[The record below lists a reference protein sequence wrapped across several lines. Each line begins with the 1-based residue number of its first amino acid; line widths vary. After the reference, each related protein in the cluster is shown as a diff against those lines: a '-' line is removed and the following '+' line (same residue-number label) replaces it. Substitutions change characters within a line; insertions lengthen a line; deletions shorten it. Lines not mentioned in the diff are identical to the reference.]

1 MAANTHVRTFWDVF
15 VTLLLKMVAYFGF
28 AVPASR
34 STAPAAPRPETVP
47 GTRFLPTAEAVRH
60 WAPAPRTEP
69 APQPVAVGAAASGPG
84 LRVEP
89 GGRTP
94 ELPSSRTSTRTPS
107 RTQSPASFRTPPP
120 TSVRTPSRTSVR
132 TPSRTAHRDEPVVPE
147 PSTACETGPCLTAAT
162 GSNALSLPPTMKQ
175 RIRAEAHGASPVA
188 RVRTR
193 PIGDAGLDPALT
205 DATEAPARTPRRE
218 WALCA

>member
-1 MAANTHVRTFWDVF
+1 MAANTPVRTFWDVF
-15 VTLLLKMVAYFGF
+15 VTLLLKMAAYFGL

-34 STAPAAPRPETVP
+34 GTAPAAPRPETVP

-69 APQPVAVGAAASGPG
+69 APRPVAVGAAASGPG
-84 LRVEP
+84 LPVEP
-89 GGRTP
+89 GARTP
-94 ELPSSRTSTRTPS
+94 EVP
-107 RTQSPASFRTPPP
+107 
-120 TSVRTPSRTSVR
+120 PSRTSSHGSAR
-132 TPSRTAHRDEPVVPE
+132 GSSRRSTLPTSLPASLPSAFPSNADESVVPE
-147 PSTACETGPCLTAAT
+147 PSLGLEPALCLGAAT
-162 GSNALSLPPTMKQ
+162 GARELSLPPTMKQ

-193 PIGDAGLDPALT
+193 PIGDAGLEPALS
-205 DATEAPARTPRRE
+205 DVTEAPARAPRRRE

>member
-15 VTLLLKMVAYFGF
+15 VTFLFKMVAYFGF

-69 APQPVAVGAAASGPG
+69 APQPVAVDAAASGRGFRAEPG
-84 LRVEP
+84 LRAEPVLTVEP
-89 GGRTP
+89 GVRAP
-94 ELPSSRTSTRTPS
+94 EVPSCRTSYRS
-107 RTQSPASFRTPPP
+107 
-120 TSVRTPSRTSVR
+120 
-132 TPSRTAHRDEPVVPE
+132 EPVVPE
-147 PSTACETGPCLTAAT
+147 PSVPFVPAPCLAAV
-162 GSNALSLPPTMKQ
+162 ADAQSLPPTMKQ

-193 PIGDAGLDPALT
+193 PIGDAGLDPVLS
-205 DATEAPARTPRRE
+205 DVTEAPARTPRRE

>member
-28 AVPASR
+28 AVPVSR
-34 STAPAAPRPETVP
+34 STAPAAPRPEALP

-69 APQPVAVGAAASGPG
+69 APRPVAVGAAASGPG

-89 GGRTP
+89 GLRAEPGGRTP
-94 ELPSSRTSTRTPS
+94 EVPSSRKASLSSSHRSPHRSPRPSSLTPYRNES
-107 RTQSPASFRTPPP
+107 
-120 TSVRTPSRTSVR
+120 
-132 TPSRTAHRDEPVVPE
+132 VVPE
-147 PSTACETGPCLTAAT
+147 PSVPFVPAPCLTAA
-162 GSNALSLPPTMKQ
+162 ADAHSLPPTMKQ

-193 PIGDAGLDPALT
+193 PIGDAGLDPALS
-205 DATEAPARTPRRE
+205 DMTEAPARTPRRE

>member
-1 MAANTHVRTFWDVF
+1 MAANNRVRTFWDVF

-28 AVPASR
+28 AVPVSR

-69 APQPVAVGAAASGPG
+69 APQPVAVGAAASGTG
-84 LRVEP
+84 LRAEP
-89 GGRTP
+89 GGRTA
-94 ELPSSRTSTRTPS
+94 EVPSSRSSSRRSSLTPTRSASRRSSLAPS
-107 RTQSPASFRTPPP
+107 RGSSSGSSLRPY
-120 TSVRTPSRTSVR
+120 
-132 TPSRTAHRDEPVVPE
+132 RDEPAVAE
-147 PSTACETGPCLTAAT
+147 PSVPFESAPCLAAAT
-162 GSNALSLPPTMKQ
+162 GSGGLSLPPTMKQ

-193 PIGDAGLDPALT
+193 PIGDAGLDPVLS
-205 DATEAPARTPRRE
+205 DATAAPARTPRRE

>member
-69 APQPVAVGAAASGPG
+69 APQPVVVGAAASGPG
-84 LRVEP
+84 PRVEP

-94 ELPSSRTSTRTPS
+94 EVPSCRTSYRS
-107 RTQSPASFRTPPP
+107 
-120 TSVRTPSRTSVR
+120 
-132 TPSRTAHRDEPVVPE
+132 EPVVPE
-147 PSTACETGPCLTAAT
+147 PSVPFVPAPCLTAA
-162 GSNALSLPPTMKQ
+162 ADAHSLPPTMKQ

-205 DATEAPARTPRRE
+205 DATAAPARTPRRRE

>member
-1 MAANTHVRTFWDVF
+1 MAANTRVRTFWDVF
-15 VTLLLKMVAYFGF
+15 VTFLVKLAAYFGL

-34 STAPAAPRPETVP
+34 TTAPAAPRPETVP

-69 APQPVAVGAAASGPG
+69 APRPVAVGAAASGPG
-84 LRVEP
+84 LP
-89 GGRTP
+89 GVPDARIA
-94 ELPSSRTSTRTPS
+94 EVPSSRGPS
-107 RTQSPASFRTPPP
+107 RRPSEPSGPPVSPVSRVSSVPSPLPP
-120 TSVRTPSRTSVR
+120 SLPSY
-132 TPSRTAHRDEPVVPE
+132 RDVPVVPQPSLGLE
-147 PSTACETGPCLTAAT
+147 PALCRAAAP
-162 GSNALSLPPTMKQ
+162 GAGELSLPPTMKQ

-193 PIGDAGLDPALT
+193 PIGDAGLDPALS
-205 DATEAPARTPRRE
+205 DATEAPARAPRSRE

>member
-1 MAANTHVRTFWDVF
+1 MAANTRVRTFWDVF

-34 STAPAAPRPETVP
+34 STAPAAPRPEAVP

-89 GGRTP
+89 GLHGEPGLRAGAGGRTP
-94 ELPSSRTSTRTPS
+94 EVTSSRNASRGSSHRSSRPSSLTPY
-107 RTQSPASFRTPPP
+107 
-120 TSVRTPSRTSVR
+120 
-132 TPSRTAHRDEPVVPE
+132 RDEPVVPE
-147 PSTACETGPCLTAAT
+147 PSVPFVPAPCLTAA
-162 GSNALSLPPTMKQ
+162 ADAHSLPPTMKQ

-193 PIGDAGLDPALT
+193 PIGDAGLDPALS
-205 DATEAPARTPRRE
+205 DITEAPARTPRRE

>member
-94 ELPSSRTSTRTPS
+94 ELPSSRTSSRAPS
-107 RTQSPASFRTPPP
+107 RTQSP
-120 TSVRTPSRTSVR
+120 TSSRTPSATSFR

-147 PSTACETGPCLTAAT
+147 PSAACETAPCVTAAS

-193 PIGDAGLDPALT
+193 PIGDAGLDPALS

>member
-84 LRVEP
+84 PRVEP

-94 ELPSSRTSTRTPS
+94 DVPSCRTSYRS
-107 RTQSPASFRTPPP
+107 
-120 TSVRTPSRTSVR
+120 
-132 TPSRTAHRDEPVVPE
+132 EPVVPE
-147 PSTACETGPCLTAAT
+147 PSVPFVPAPCLTAA
-162 GSNALSLPPTMKQ
+162 ADAHSLPPTMKQ

-205 DATEAPARTPRRE
+205 DATAAPARTPAAASGRSAHDRRGR
-218 WALCA
+218 A